1 MSNLHPCPFCGS
13 TDLHPAPRIGYP
25 VRVECNRC
33 FAIGP
38 QKLTAREAEQAWN
51 ERAAI
56 TIRGDGSAQI
66 IINEE
71 VRREMQRAIRKFPTW
86 PTDPLHALGV
96 VTEEHGEVAKAVLQ
110 HIYEGGSRSEIA
122 KESIQL
128 AAMSLRFAASLEAY
142 QYLPSIQHVQKAEGG
157 GAA

>member
-1 MSNLHPCPFCGS
+1 MSNLHPCPFCGC
-13 TDLHPAPRIGYP
+13 TEILPPLRIGCP
-25 VRVECNRC
+25 VWATCNRC
-33 FAIGP
+33 ESTGP

-51 ERAAI
+51 DRAAI
-56 TIRGDGSAQI
+56 TIKGDGAAQI

-110 HIYEGGSRSEIA
+110 HIYEGGARGEIA

>member
-25 VRVECNRC
+25 VWVECNRC
-33 FAIGP
+33 EATGP
-38 QKLTAREAEQAWN
+38 QKLTAREAEQGWN
-51 ERAAI
+51 DRAAI
-56 TIRGDGSAQI
+56 TIQGDGSAQI

-110 HIYEGGSRSEIA
+110 HIYEGGARGEIA

-142 QYLPSIQHVQKAEGG
+142 QYIPSIQHVQKTEDG